1 MVNHQKVKD
10 GEPILDVLAKKDRQ
24 RRDEEKFQ
32 EDFAQKTY
40 YEEYYSV
47 YRFSNWVRF
56 VFSLI
61 SAIAGFYLIFT
72 GLNAIMPQAIAAVF
86 AVFVLGGI
94 EVIKHLL
101 FPSNLKKFYQY
112 GTKKYLSNAWNWLF
126 ILLNM
131 FFVTLSIFI
140 SVKGVEEYNNNENAV
155 KPTLIDQNK
164 LESSYDFKRDSTSN
178 YYEQLIRDKKN
189 QISKLEKSINND
201 RNNQA
206 NYFNGKF
213 SYVLSQ
219 DHLTRRRDIGRY
231 NKQISKLED
240 ARIKAI
246 DGVKENK
253 GHKLQA
259 AAAKNSKATNKAEEK
274 TKTNTLFLVFI
285 SGINEF
291 LLLLCLWF
299 LIHFPYKTNKE
310 RKLMDRL
317 LRDPKVVDY
326 EDEIKLM
333 ISRAF
338 WDREKGKPS
347 YGIETTQV
355 ASAPYVGNAAGNPS
369 HTQGLTRPSAAPAI
383 EGEVIAQAVA
393 KGIEAY
399 FMHHET
405 PAPVAKQK
413 SPKEQV
419 SKEQEA
425 FGGISLRPTASKQGS
440 KKQHTAKFASAS
452 TKTNEA
458 QVATKA
464 KPHAASSLPIR
475 EKESTNAF
483 LEKYAEQIVLLKDFY
498 RKRKEEGTPKKASNR
513 YLAKEVLEGKV
524 TDKTVAKI
532 KSKMIVQGLIDDKM
546 LIL

>member
-1 MVNHQKVKD
+1 MVNHQKIKD
-10 GEPILDVLAKKDRQ
+10 GAPILDVLAKKDRQ

-32 EDFAQKTY
+32 EEFAQKTY
-40 YEEYYSV
+40 YEEYYPV

-61 SAIAGFYLIFT
+61 SAIAGFYLIFM
-72 GLNAIMPQAIAAVF
+72 GLAMVMPQAIAAIF

-112 GTKKYLSNAWNWLF
+112 GTKKYLGNTWNWLF
-126 ILLNM
+126 ILLNL

-140 SVKGVEEYNNNENAV
+140 SVKGVGEYNKNEHAV
-155 KPTLIDQNK
+155 KPVLIDEGK
-164 LESSYDFKRDSTSN
+164 LESNYDFKRDSTNN
-178 YYEQLIRDKKN
+178 YYAKLIRDKKQ
-189 QISKLEKSINND
+189 QIGQLEQSIKKD
-201 RNNQA
+201 KADQS
-206 NYFNGKF
+206 NYFEGKF
-213 SYVLSQ
+213 SYILTQ
-219 DHLTRRRDIGRY
+219 DHLRRRRDINLY

-246 DGVKENK
+246 DEVKQSK
-253 GHKLQA
+253 GDKLKVA
-259 AAAKNSKATNKAEEK
+259 TSKNEKATHQAEEK
-274 TKTNTLFLVFI
+274 TQTNALFLVLI

-299 LIHFPYKTNKE
+299 LVHFPYKTNKE

-347 YGIETTQV
+347 YGVETAQ
-355 ASAPYVGNAAGNPS
+355 SAPFTHQYQANTPQVS
-369 HTQGLTRPSAAPAI
+369 QQTTMAAPVFQGEAI
-383 EGEVIAQAVA
+383 AEAVA

-399 FMHHET
+399 FMNNESSQAT
-405 PAPVAKQK
+405 GKIT
-413 SPKEQV
+413 
-419 SKEQEA
+419 SKEPTNKPQEA
-425 FGGISLRPTASKQGS
+425 FGGISLRPTASKQNQPPTTRPNAAPNNNP
-440 KKQHTAKFASAS
+440 KRVVTKVKQ
-452 TKTNEA
+452 NM
-458 QVATKA
+458 
-464 KPHAASSLPIR
+464 ASSLPIR
-475 EKESTNAF
+475 EKESNDAF
-483 LEKYAEQIVLLKDFY
+483 LEKYAEHIVILKDFF
-498 RKRKEEGTPKKASNR
+498 RKRKEEGAPKKASNR
-513 YLAKEVLEGKV
+513 YLAKEVLDGKV

-532 KSKMIVQGLIDDKM
+532 KNKMIVQGLLDDKM